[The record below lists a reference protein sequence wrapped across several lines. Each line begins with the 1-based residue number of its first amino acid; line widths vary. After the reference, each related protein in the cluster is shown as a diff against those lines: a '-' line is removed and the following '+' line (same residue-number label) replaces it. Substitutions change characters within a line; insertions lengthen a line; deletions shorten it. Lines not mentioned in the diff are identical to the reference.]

1 MRAIQVQRLDGPDA
15 VELVEVEEPSDADG
29 AGVVIDVVA
38 AGVAFPDLLLTRG
51 EYQSKPP
58 LPFVPGVEGSGTVRS
73 APEGSGFAPG
83 DRVCTFT
90 FGTWQETMVADPS
103 TVVAV
108 PQGMSHEAA
117 AGLVMNYHTAHFA
130 LHRRG
135 RLSEGEVVLVHG
147 AAGGVG
153 TAAVQLAHGAG
164 ARVLAAVSDDDKAEV
179 ARTAGADEIVRTDGD
194 WKAIVKDLTGGR
206 GADVIL
212 DVVGGDR
219 FDESLRCLAPEGRL
233 LVVGFAGGR
242 IPEVRVNRLL
252 LRNVDVVGVGWGAF
266 LAVDPGMTATIQSD
280 LQRLTAEGVVAPIV
294 GSVHPL
300 SEAAAALKDLDER
313 RATGKVVLRLREKN

>member
-15 VELVEVEEPSDADG
+15 VELVEMDEPEG
-29 AGVVIDVVA
+29 EGVVIDVMA

-51 EYQSKPP
+51 EYQMKPP
-58 LPFVPGVEGSGTVRS
+58 LPFVPGVECSGVVRS
-73 APEGSGFAPG
+73 APEGAGLAPG

-90 FGTWQETMVADPS
+90 FGTWQETVVADPS
-103 TVVAV
+103 TVLPV
-108 PQGMSHEAA
+108 PAGMSHEAA
-117 AGLVMNYHTAHFA
+117 AGLVMNYHTAHFS

-135 RLSEGEVVLVHG
+135 RLAEGEVVLVHG

-164 ARVLAAVSDDDKAEV
+164 ARVLAAVSDDAKAEV
-179 ARTAGADEIVRTDGD
+179 ARRAGADAVVRTDGD
-194 WKAIVKDLTGGR
+194 WKAAVKELTDGR

-233 LVVGFAGGR
+233 LVVGFASGR

-252 LRNVDVVGVGWGAF
+252 LRNVDVVGVAWGAF
-266 LAVDPGMTATIQSD
+266 LGVEPGITTSIQRD
-280 LQRLTAEGVVAPIV
+280 IERLAGEGVVDPIV

-300 SEAAAALKDLDER
+300 EDAAAALADLDER
-313 RATGKVVLRLREKN
+313 RATGKVVLRMREEG